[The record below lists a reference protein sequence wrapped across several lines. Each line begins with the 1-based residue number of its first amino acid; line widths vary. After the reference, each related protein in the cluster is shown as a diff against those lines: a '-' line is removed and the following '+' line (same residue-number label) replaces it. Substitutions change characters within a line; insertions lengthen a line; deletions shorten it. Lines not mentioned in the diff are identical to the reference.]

1 MDRANR
7 RKLRVSLITGALVL
21 ALSGSSQAMAAD
33 IVGLITKSNS
43 SPFFIK
49 MKEGAEA
56 KAKDLGVEL
65 RSFAGKDFNDND
77 SQVAAIETL
86 IAAGAKGF
94 AVVANDTRA
103 IAPAVKKARDAGLM
117 VVALDSPLDPP
128 ALADATFATDN
139 FKAGEIIGQWA
150 AKTLGPSAKNAK
162 IAMLDLTV
170 SPVTVDYLRDHG
182 FLKGFGIPYKDLTKN
197 GSEGADPR
205 IIGHAVTG
213 GEDAGGRTAM
223 ENLLQK
229 DSSVNVV
236 YTMDEEVASGAY
248 KALEAAGK
256 EKGVLIVSIDGGCT
270 GVKNIKDGT
279 LGATAQQYPLLMAA
293 KGVEAIETFAKT
305 GKKPEVTPGLNFTDT
320 GVALVTDKPVEGIPS
335 ISSDE
340 GLKKCWG

>member
-1 MDRANR
+1 M
-7 RKLRVSLITGALVL
+7 
-21 ALSGSSQAMAAD
+21 
-33 IVGLITKSNS
+33 
-43 SPFFIK
+43 
-49 MKEGAEA
+49 
-56 KAKDLGVEL
+56 
-65 RSFAGKDFNDND
+65 
-77 SQVAAIETL
+77 

-94 AVVANDTRA
+94 AIVANDTRA

-117 VVALDSPLDPP
+117 VVALDLPLDPP
-128 ALADATFATDN
+128 ELADATFATDN

-229 DSSVNVV
+229 DLSVNVV
-236 YTMDEEVASGAY
+236 YTMDEEVASGLWIRRLRRPARR
-248 KALEAAGK
+248 KVFLSSPSTAA
-256 EKGVLIVSIDGGCT
+256 
-270 GVKNIKDGT
+270 
-279 LGATAQQYPLLMAA
+279 AQASKISRMARS
-293 KGVEAIETFAKT
+293 E
-305 GKKPEVTPGLNFTDT
+305 PRPSNTP
-320 GVALVTDKPVEGIPS
+320 
-335 ISSDE
+335 
-340 GLKKCWG
+340 C